1 MRIDRTHRPWLVAS
15 CWILAAAVLLYVI
28 YTVRTR
34 CVGGGTAVG
43 LTLGIVGFGFMLF
56 AAALGI
62 RKRYPIW
69 RIGRAQHWMRGHLWL
84 GTLALPITF
93 LHSGFHFGGW
103 LTSTLMVL
111 LIVVVVSGLFGA
123 YLQHTLPAQMMRE
136 VQFETIYDQIDH
148 IRAGLIVEARER
160 VQSVAEK
167 MAPGRGAGATVVLTY
182 IGAIPEINVEL
193 KEFSETFAT
202 QIEPWL
208 ENKVRESPLHDRA
221 QSAQL
226 FEGLHRLMPERA
238 WKTVDALEE
247 ICEEKRQL
255 DRQAVLHRTLHA
267 WLLCHIPLSVAL
279 IVLGFVHAIGSLR
292 Y

>member
-1 MRIDRTHRPWLVAS
+1 MRIDRTHRPWLAAS
-15 CWILAAAVLLYVI
+15 CWILAAALLLYVLEA
-28 YTVRTR
+28 VRTQR
-34 CVGGGTAVG
+34 VGGGTAIG
-43 LTLGIVGFGFMLF
+43 LALGTVGFGFMLF

-62 RKRYPIW
+62 RKRFPIW

-84 GTLALPITF
+84 GTLALPLIF
-93 LHSGFHFGGW
+93 LHAGFRFGGW

-123 YLQHTLPAQMMRE
+123 YLQHTLPSQMMRE

-148 IRAGLIVEARER
+148 IRTGLITEARER
-160 VQSVAEK
+160 VQSVAEE

-193 KEFSETFAT
+193 KEFTDTFAA

-208 ENKVRESPLHDRA
+208 ENKASKSPLNDRT

-255 DRQAVLHRTLHA
+255 DRQVVLHRTMHA
-267 WLLCHIPLSVAL
+267 WLMCHIPLSVAL

>member
-1 MRIDRTHRPWLVAS
+1 MRIDRTHRPWLIAS
-15 CWILAAAVLLYVI
+15 CWILAVSLAVYVV
-28 YTVRTR
+28 YALTVQR
-34 CVGGGTAVG
+34 VGGGTAVG
-43 LTLGIVGFGFMLF
+43 LVFGTAGFGFMLF

-84 GTLALPITF
+84 GTLALPLIF
-93 LHSGFHFGGW
+93 LHAGFHFGGW

-111 LIVVVVSGLFGA
+111 LIVVVLSGLFGA
-123 YLQHTLPAQMMRE
+123 YLQHTLPAKMMHE

-148 IRAGLIVEARER
+148 IRAGLIAEARER
-160 VQSVAEK
+160 VQGVAEE

-193 KEFSETFAT
+193 KEFTETFAER
-202 QIEPWL
+202 IEPWL
-208 ENKVRESPLHDRA
+208 ENKARDSALNDPT

-255 DRQAVLHRTLHA
+255 DRQVVLHRTLHA
-267 WLLCHIPLSVAL
+267 WLMCHIPLSVAL

>member
-1 MRIDRTHRPWLVAS
+1 MRIDRTHRPWLIAS
-15 CWILAAAVLLYVI
+15 CWILAVALAIYVP
-28 YTVRTR
+28 YALTAQR
-34 CVGGGTAVG
+34 VGGGTAVG
-43 LTLGIVGFGFMLF
+43 LVFGIAGFGFMLF

-84 GTLALPITF
+84 GTLALPVIF
-93 LHSGFHFGGW
+93 LHAGFRFGGW
-103 LTSTLMVL
+103 LTSLLMVL
-111 LIVVVVSGLFGA
+111 LIVVVLSGLFGA
-123 YLQHTLPAQMMRE
+123 YLQHTLPAKLMHE

-148 IRAGLIVEARER
+148 IRAGLIAEARER
-160 VQSVAEK
+160 VQGVAEQ

-193 KEFSETFAT
+193 REFTETFST

-208 ENKVRESPLHDRA
+208 ENKGKNSPLNDRA
-221 QSAQL
+221 QSEQL

-255 DRQAVLHRTLHA
+255 DRQVVLHRALHA
-267 WLLCHIPLSVAL
+267 WLMVHIPLSAAL
-279 IVLGFVHAIGSLR
+279 ILLGFVHAIGSLR

>member
-1 MRIDRTHRPWLVAS
+1 MRIDRSHLPWLNAS
-15 CWILAAAVLLYVI
+15 CWILAGSLAVYVV
-28 YTVRTR
+28 YAVRTPR
-34 CVGGGTAVG
+34 VGGGTPVG
-43 LTLGIVGFGFMLF
+43 LIFGSVGFGFMLF

-62 RKRYPIW
+62 RKRFPIW

-84 GTLALPITF
+84 GTLALPLIF
-93 LHSGFHFGGW
+93 LHAGFHFGGW

-111 LIVVVVSGLFGA
+111 LIVVVLSGLFGA
-123 YLQHTLPAQMMRE
+123 YLQHTLPSQMMHE
-136 VQFETIYDQIDH
+136 VEFETIYDRIEA
-148 IRAGLIVEARER
+148 IRTGLIAEARER
-160 VQSVAEK
+160 VQSVAEE
-167 MAPGRGAGATVVLTY
+167 MAPGLGAGATVVLTY

-193 KEFSETFAT
+193 KEFTETFT
-202 QIEPWL
+202 EQIEPWL
-208 ENKVRESPLHDRA
+208 ENKVRESPLRDRS

-255 DRQAVLHRTLHA
+255 DRQVVLHRMLHA
-267 WLLCHIPLSVAL
+267 WLMCHIPLSVAL
-279 IVLGFVHAIGSLR
+279 IFLGFVHAIGSLR

>member
-34 CVGGGTAVG
+34 RVGGGTAVG
-43 LTLGIVGFGFMLF
+43 LTLGSVGFGFMLF

-84 GTLALPITF
+84 GTLALPIIF
-93 LHSGFHFGGW
+93 LHAGFHFGGW

-160 VQSVAEK
+160 VQSVAEE